1 VDDFCHHGFPEG
13 KDVEWPSE
21 GEGQAKERV
30 EKVRQGGGSRLNL
43 SGLRLKAVPEAVRE
57 HERLEHLLLS
67 VNELYTLSDWVA
79 RIPQLKTLDLS
90 GNPLQEL
97 PVSLAEAMGLQ
108 SLNVSGTRLVSLPV

>member
-1 VDDFCHHGFPEG
+1 MLWTNFCHHGLPED
-13 KDVEWPSE
+13 KDVGWPAE
-21 GEGQAKERV
+21 GERQANERI
-30 EKVRQGGGSRLNL
+30 EKVRQEGGSRLNL

-57 HERLEHLLLS
+57 LERLEHLLLS

-97 PVSLAEAMGLQ
+97 PV
-108 SLNVSGTRLVSLPV
+108 